1 MTICLA
7 TLAFPPPFKIPNY
20 FLMSPISPQLSTTV
34 QRPQQ
39 QSILN
44 YGRLL
49 GGGGGDCCWLS
60 PQHNTPMMPNYLNGK
75 YGKGTHSHTLRS
87 I

>member
-49 GGGGGDCCWLS
+49 GGGGGLLLAITTT
-60 PQHNTPMMPNYLNGK
+60 QHPHDAKLFK
-75 YGKGTHSHTLRS
+75 W
-87 I
+87 